1 MSDDK
6 LREQFTICWTRVAKT
21 PMSMSIKITPFLHTK
36 KVRGFSWWSRWLL
49 RSIPV
54 QSHTERDPFG
64 DDMVVYFKQRKNTV
78 YLIGVEWVDKPRAI
92 KHMDAPIR
100 VALKDTK
107 EAPPK
112 RGKHTNTSD
121 GYCEICRPA
130 KR

>member
-6 LREQFTICWTRVAKT
+6 LREQFTICWTRVMQT
-21 PMSMSIKITPFLHTK
+21 PMSMSIKITPFLYTK

-54 QSHTERDPFG
+54 QSRTERDPFG

-92 KHMDAPIR
+92 EHMDAPIR
-100 VALKDTK
+100 AALAKTT

-121 GYCEICRPA
+121 GYCEICRPT